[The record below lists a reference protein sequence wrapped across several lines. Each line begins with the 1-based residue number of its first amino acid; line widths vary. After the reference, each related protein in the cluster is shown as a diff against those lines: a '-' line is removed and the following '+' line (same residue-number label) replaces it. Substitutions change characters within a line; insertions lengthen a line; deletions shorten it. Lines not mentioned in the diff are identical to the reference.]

1 MAQHLL
7 GRMYRRGSGVL
18 KDEAQAVKW
27 SLAAA
32 RRGVPGAQFE
42 VGILITSRA
51 HDRGEA
57 VAAYAWF
64 LLADRAGHPGAR
76 SNLDL
81 LGPRM
86 YQEDIDQATKMAD
99 AWKPLE
105 ETPPPAQ

>member
-1 MAQHLL
+1 
-7 GRMYRRGSGVL
+7 MYRRGKGVS
-18 KDEAQAVKW
+18 KDAAQAVKW

-42 VGILITSRA
+42 IGILITSRE
-51 HDRGEA
+51 HDRAEA

-86 YQEDIDQATKMAD
+86 HREDIDQATKMAD